1 MTKNDLP
8 DLRRLAANGQIT
20 YSKHALQQMFA
31 RGCLTAD
38 VEQILGSNTNQLIE
52 TQSPS
57 AAPGHAH
64 KDSRYIIAD
73 PNFSPDTAVVITL
86 DVSNPTAPQINIIT
100 VEPALNSVWDKD
112 KAKDPWLTRK

>member
-20 YSKHALQQMFA
+20 YSNHALQQMLA
-31 RGCLTAD
+31 RGCFTAD
-38 VEQILGSNTNQLIE
+38 VEQILKSNTNQLVE

-57 AAPGHAH
+57 AAAGRQHR
-64 KDSRYIIAD
+64 DSRYIIAD
-73 PNFSPDTAVVITL
+73 PEFTPDTAVVITL

-100 VEPALNSVWDKD
+100 VEPALDAVWDKD
-112 KAKDPWLTRK
+112 KTKDPWLTRK